1 MGMCD
6 FMDYIG
12 SIIFW
17 IFESDNNHLCQYLFY
32 FQLKAKLFE
41 NSEPTEQVNL
51 EEEKL
56 RKESF
61 QKAKEAFIDVE
72 ECSDAID
79 GSLTIT
85 DESPENEDCSEDGDE
100 EEKRRKAEFEAKQKL
115 FNGENNSWCDDA
127 LLWNWVISETDISNY
142 QIFDVDKLLDC
153 V

>member
-1 MGMCD
+1 MSLY
-6 FMDYIG
+6 FVK
-12 SIIFW
+12 
-17 IFESDNNHLCQYLFY
+17 SDNNHLILIFY
-32 FQLKAKLFE
+32 FQLKAKIFE

-100 EEKRRKAEFEAKQKL
+100 GEKRRKAEFEAKQKL

>member
-1 MGMCD
+1 MRSLD
-6 FMDYIG
+6 F
-12 SIIFW
+12 
-17 IFESDNNHLCQYLFY
+17 FESDSNHLHLYLFY
-32 FQLKAKLFE
+32 FQLKAKIFE

-85 DESPENEDCSEDGDE
+85 DESPENEDCSEDGEE

-115 FNGENNSWCDDA
+115 FNGENNS
-127 LLWNWVISETDISNY
+127 
-142 QIFDVDKLLDC
+142 
-153 V
+153 

>member
-1 MGMCD
+1 MIQQRKKASFTSKCAK
-6 FMDYIG
+6 
-12 SIIFW
+12 
-17 IFESDNNHLCQYLFY
+17 FEGVKEPILTKKESLTK
-32 FQLKAKLFE
+32 LKAKIFE

-85 DESPENEDCSEDGDE
+85 DECPENEDCSEDADE
-100 EEKRRKAEFEAKQKL
+100 EEKRRKSEFEAKQKL
-115 FNGENNSWCDDA
+115 FNGENNS
-127 LLWNWVISETDISNY
+127 
-142 QIFDVDKLLDC
+142 
-153 V
+153 

>member
-1 MGMCD
+1 LKEKMLLFNKPQVNEKELMIQQRKKASFTSKCAK
-6 FMDYIG
+6 
-12 SIIFW
+12 
-17 IFESDNNHLCQYLFY
+17 FEGVKEPILTKKESLTK
-32 FQLKAKLFE
+32 LKAKIFE

-85 DESPENEDCSEDGDE
+85 DECPENEDCSEDADE
-100 EEKRRKAEFEAKQKL
+100 EEKRRKSEFEAKQKL
-115 FNGENNSWCDDA
+115 FNGENNS
-127 LLWNWVISETDISNY
+127 
-142 QIFDVDKLLDC
+142 
-153 V
+153 